1 MRRCMVS
8 PSQGTMWIERR
19 SPIDGNADCMDS
31 ILAMGATSSVP
42 SSPVGPPSGVA
53 THVTCRRNIAAR
65 MGSSCKLHSQ
75 VAEAAEA
82 AEVQAR
88 DLRRLRFPRQLLRPY
103 LPARRARLLC
113 PQSWE
118 PPVHHAHP
126 VHQPSARLSQ
136 VRPTPITS
144 SAPVTWRAQL
154 L

>member
-31 ILAMGATSSVP
+31 IPAMRATSSAP
-42 SSPVGPPSGVA
+42 SFPLGPPSGVA
-53 THVTCRRNIAAR
+53 THVTCRRNMAAR

-75 VAEAAEA
+75 VAEAAE
-82 AEVQAR
+82 VQAQ
-88 DLRRLRFPRQLLRPY
+88 DLRRLRFPRLLLRPY

-113 PQSWE
+113 PQSRE

-144 SAPVTWRAQL
+144 SAPVTWRAQQL
-154 L
+154 